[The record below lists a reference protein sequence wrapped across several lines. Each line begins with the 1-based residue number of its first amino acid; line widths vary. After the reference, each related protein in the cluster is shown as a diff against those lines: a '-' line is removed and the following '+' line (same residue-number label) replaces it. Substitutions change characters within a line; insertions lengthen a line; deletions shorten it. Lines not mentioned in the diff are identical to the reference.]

1 MQSSSCFLRKECLSI
16 SIFGCEEYFEYA
28 KTGGPDESCLFD
40 ISQIKCLPFP
50 SMNDTQRAQC
60 SEGFWP
66 NEDDRCVPEHDEGCP
81 EVFHSTDEDE
91 SGQCYTYTKGCEYE
105 GFVLTKS
112 EYTGADICREYAID
126 CDLNE
131 DHPLCNGEERTDGIK
146 VCDEPDHP
154 GYKFCN

>member
-1 MQSSSCFLRKECLSI
+1 
-16 SIFGCEEYFEYA
+16 
-28 KTGGPDESCLFD
+28 
-40 ISQIKCLPFP
+40 
-50 SMNDTQRAQC
+50 MNQVNA
-60 SEGFWP
+60 S
-66 NEDDRCVPEHDEGCP
+66 
-81 EVFHSTDEDE
+81 
-91 SGQCYTYTKGCEYE
+91 TYTKGCEYE

-154 GYKFCN
+154 GYNSVITNESFFPIFK

>member
-1 MQSSSCFLRKECLSI
+1 
-16 SIFGCEEYFEYA
+16 
-28 KTGGPDESCLFD
+28 
-40 ISQIKCLPFP
+40 
-50 SMNDTQRAQC
+50 MNQVNATLILKD
-60 SEGFWP
+60 
-66 NEDDRCVPEHDEGCP
+66 V
-81 EVFHSTDEDE
+81 
-91 SGQCYTYTKGCEYE
+91 
-105 GFVLTKS
+105 KS